1 MEHRFGPLRS
11 LLRCVLLSTLVFAL
25 VLLTGPAVAQDEEF
39 ADLSLEDMLELELDA
54 VSIAGI
60 HHTHDAGEWMVGFSY
75 MNMAMNGMRNGTDRV
90 SKFEVTD
97 MAQFGYRVTPV
108 KMDMHML
115 MFHLMYAPS
124 DKITLM
130 GMMPYV
136 RKSMKHYVGMNGA
149 NFTTRAE
156 GAGDLKLAALYSAYR
171 TESQRLIAE
180 FGLSL
185 PSGSIVEKDNNP
197 MSGAVDVRL
206 PYPMQLGSGTVELLP
221 GVTYIGQTT
230 SWQWGGHVKGTL
242 RVGKNAN
249 GYRLGNRYK
258 LTSWVSRTFTDMLS
272 GSVRLD
278 WNQWFNIQGRD
289 PRQDGAVMGAMAPV
303 VPTAFT
309 KLQSGKRLDLLVGV
323 TLYEPAGVLNG
334 HRLSLEAGLPIY
346 QYIDG
351 PQLETDWML
360 TLSWSW
366 TI

>member
-1 MEHRFGPLRS
+1 MELRFSLLRS
-11 LLRCVLLSTLVFAL
+11 LLRCVLLSTPVFAL
-25 VLLTGPAVAQDEEF
+25 VLIAGPAVAQDEEF

-75 MNMAMNGMRNGTDRV
+75 MNMAMNGMRNGTNRV
-90 SKFEVTD
+90 STSDVTD
-97 MAQFGYRVTPV
+97 PAQFNFRVSPV

-136 RKSMKHYVGMNGA
+136 RKSMKHVTRMGA

-171 TESQRLIAE
+171 TESQRVITE

-197 MSGAVDVRL
+197 MSMGADVRL
-206 PYPMQLGSGTVELLP
+206 PYPMQLGSGTVDFLP

-230 SWQWGGHVKGTL
+230 SWQWGGHVKGTV

-289 PRQDGAVMGAMAPV
+289 PRQDGAVMGPMAPV

-309 KLQSGKRLDLLVGV
+309 NLQAGKRLDLLVGV
-323 TLYEPAGVLNG
+323 TLYEPAGALRG
-334 HRLSLEAGLPIY
+334 HLLSLEAGLPIY

-360 TLSWSW
+360 SLSWYW